1 MIDIEKRDFGTLCLC
16 AVRYSM
22 GRRTYMP
29 SLIQSIVIAHLDD
42 LEEADIRLLLRERAQ
57 QERMGIYGDNVDKR
71 DWLKFWKKLEEY
83 LEANYKAEE
92 N

>member
-29 SLIQSIVIAHLDD
+29 SLIQQIITDHLDD
-42 LEEADIRLLLRERAQ
+42 LEEEDIRLLLEEKRE
-57 QERMGIYGDNVDKR
+57 QERLNAYGDNVDKY
-71 DWLKFWKKLEEY
+71 DWIKFWERLEKY
-83 LEANYKAEE
+83 LEGKH
-92 N
+92 